1 MVNTRSMVPA
11 FMEEDGQV
19 TKKGDKV
26 LSRSTGSGAS
36 PEEAPDPT

>member
-1 MVNTRSMVPA
+1 MVNTRSVVPA

-26 LSRSTGSGAS
+26 LSRKHRQWGKPRGGS
-36 PEEAPDPT
+36 